1 MKRWWLVIAL
11 MLSLGVNLGIVVSRL
26 VPPRDRPSGG
36 ETADAGEEGG
46 ETTDAERPV
55 APAER
60 PMPRVVLRMAD
71 ELGLEGEKRESFVAL
86 QRSFLRRTLIAR
98 GEAQRAQER
107 LRLELLAPRPDR
119 EAVAESLERMSAART
134 ELERAFVDNVLDT
147 RELLD
152 PEQTRRFL
160 RMIARLRHA
169 REQLQRR
176 FQRPGLPGANRP
188 RLRPPG
194 G

>member
-36 ETADAGEEGG
+36 ETADAGTENGG
-46 ETTDAERPV
+46 PVERP
-55 APAER
+55 AIPPAR
-60 PMPRVVLRMAD
+60 PMPRVVYRMAD
-71 ELGLEGEKRESFVAL
+71 ELGLEGATRERFVAL
-86 QRSFLRRTLIAR
+86 QRAFLRRTLSAK

-119 EAVAESLERMSAART
+119 EAVAESLERMSAARS
-134 ELERAFVDNVLDT
+134 ELEQAFVDNVLDT

-160 RMIARLRHA
+160 RMIARLRQA

-194 G
+194 S